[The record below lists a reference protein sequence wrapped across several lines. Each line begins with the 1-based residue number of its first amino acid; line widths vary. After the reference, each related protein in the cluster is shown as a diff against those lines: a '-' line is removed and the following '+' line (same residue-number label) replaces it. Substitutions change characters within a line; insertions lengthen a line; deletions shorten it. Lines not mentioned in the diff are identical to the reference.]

1 MRGVPNNPVVCAVC
15 GVCKGSPKDRLCHA
29 CRLKSRPNPTK
40 KYYWTPELDRE
51 LMLAYKEARD
61 RCSLTENLN
70 TLQQRGGFPRVVI
83 LARAERL
90 GLSSTKRRWTA
101 EEAEY
106 LSESAG
112 TLTKVAIARKLR
124 RSYWSV
130 KARCSQLQ
138 ISSRL
143 TNGYSRTD
151 VQYLLGV
158 GTRSVKKWIK
168 MGWVRLQD
176 NRLTEASVAKFLR
189 DHPDEY
195 KLNRVDEAWFKGILF
210 PAFGRTSREPS
221 SRFTTKETTA
231 GMAEWFDR
239 G

>member
-1 MRGVPNNPVVCAVC
+1 
-15 GVCKGSPKDRLCHA
+15 
-29 CRLKSRPNPTK
+29 
-40 KYYWTPELDRE
+40 
-51 LMLAYKEARD
+51 MLAYKEARD

-70 TLQQRGGFPRVVI
+70 TLLQRSGFPRVVI

-221 SRFTTKETTA
+221 SRFTSKETSA

>member
-1 MRGVPNNPVVCAVC
+1 
-15 GVCKGSPKDRLCHA
+15 
-29 CRLKSRPNPTK
+29 
-40 KYYWTPELDRE
+40 
-51 LMLAYKEARD
+51 
-61 RCSLTENLN
+61 
-70 TLQQRGGFPRVVI
+70 
-83 LARAERL
+83 
-90 GLSSTKRRWTA
+90 
-101 EEAEY
+101 
-106 LSESAG
+106 
-112 TLTKVAIARKLR
+112 
-124 RSYWSV
+124 
-130 KARCSQLQ
+130 
-138 ISSRL
+138 
-143 TNGYSRTD
+143 
-151 VQYLLGV
+151 
-158 GTRSVKKWIK
+158 VKKWIK